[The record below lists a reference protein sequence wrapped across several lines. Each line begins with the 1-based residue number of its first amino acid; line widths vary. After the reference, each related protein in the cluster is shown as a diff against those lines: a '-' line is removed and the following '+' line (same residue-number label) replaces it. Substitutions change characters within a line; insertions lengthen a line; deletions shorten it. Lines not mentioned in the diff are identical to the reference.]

1 MSKFVDKNNPKKIG
15 DNIII
20 PSRQY
25 KGLFLASVILTA
37 ECIFLVVLCNIG
49 KDISDLLCIL
59 GFISALIVFGG
70 WTLDKTKYVI
80 TPEHIEI
87 KHGFFG
93 RKIPLDLISSYSS
106 TTGHVLFLYLTNG
119 KELRIEYR
127 YMNYAQ
133 HYFLYNV
140 IRKKHLP
147 EKEYSD
153 CQNFKMH
160 RTDRWF
166 GICIFGGILI
176 SFDWIIVSSPSSFS
190 NVFQMIILM
199 LFVNF
204 LLFCGIFSY
213 TYTIYIHDKFIDV
226 KNFGIQIKSFNVN
239 DISDYESHYVT
250 YRGKYGS
257 STVEELTLNLK
268 NGELGFF
275 FPTIKRQ
282 YSDYERFIGYLK
294 ANGIPTSFE
303 LKYRNSE
310 KKPKAKK
317 INENQNKINLKKRRR
332 RHTL

>member
-160 RTDRWF
+160 RTGRAFW
-166 GICIFGGILI
+166 ICLFGGLI
-176 SFDWIIVSSPSSFS
+176 IFLDYIMVSSEPSDSEIFA
-190 NVFQMIILM
+190 MIIM
-199 LFVNF
+199 MIIFNF
-204 LLFCGIFSY
+204 ILFCVIFSF
-213 TYTIYIHDKFIDV
+213 TYTIYVHDKRIEV
-226 KNFGIQIKSFNVN
+226 KNFGIPIKSFNVV
-239 DISDYESHYVT
+239 DIYDYESRYVT
-250 YRGKYGS
+250 YKNS
-257 STVEELTLNLK
+257 KVEELAINMK
-268 NGELGFF
+268 NEDLGLF
-275 FPTIKRQ
+275 FPTISRK
-282 YSDYERFIGYLK
+282 YSNYERLIGYIK
-294 ANGIPTSFE
+294 ANGILTVSE
-303 LKYRNSE
+303 LKALNA
-310 KKPKAKK
+310 KNKPKAKK

>member
-93 RKIPLDLISSYSS
+93 RKIPLDQISSYSS
-106 TTGHVLFLYLTNG
+106 TTGNVLFLYLTNG
-119 KELRIEYR
+119 KKLKIEYQ

-153 CQNFKMH
+153 CQDFKMH
-160 RTDRWF
+160 KIGRAFW
-166 GICIFGGILI
+166 ICLFGGLI
-176 SFDWIIVSSPSSFS
+176 IFLDYIMVSSEPSDSEIFA
-190 NVFQMIILM
+190 MIIM
-199 LFVNF
+199 MIIFNF
-204 LLFCGIFSY
+204 ILFCVIFSF
-213 TYTIYIHDKFIDV
+213 TYTIYVHDKRIEV
-226 KNFGIQIKSFNVN
+226 KNFGIPIKSFNVV
-239 DISDYESHYVT
+239 DIYDYESRYVT
-250 YRGKYGS
+250 YKNS
-257 STVEELTLNLK
+257 KVEELAINMK
-268 NGELGFF
+268 NEDLGLF
-275 FPTIKRQ
+275 FPTISRK
-282 YSDYERFIGYLK
+282 YSNYERLIGYIK
-294 ANGIPTSFE
+294 ANGILTVSE
-303 LKYRNSE
+303 LKALNA
-310 KKPKAKK
+310 KNKPKAKK

>member
-1 MSKFVDKNNPKKIG
+1 MSKSVDKNNPKKIG

-25 KGLFLASVILTA
+25 KGLFLVSVVLPA
-37 ECIFLVVLCNIG
+37 ECIVLVVLCNIG

-59 GFISALIVFGG
+59 GFISVLIAFGG

-93 RKIPLDLISSYSS
+93 RKIPLDQISSYSS
-106 TTGHVLFLYLTNG
+106 TTGNVLFLYLTNG
-119 KELRIEYR
+119 KKLKIEYR

-176 SFDWIIVSSPSSFS
+176 FFDWIIVSSPSSFS

-226 KNFGIQIKSFNVN
+226 KNFGIQIKSFYVN
-239 DISDYESHYVT
+239 DISDYESDYVT
-250 YRGKYGS
+250 YRGKYGGN
-257 STVEELTLNLK
+257 TVEELTLNLK
-268 NGELGFF
+268 NGELGLF

-282 YSDYERFIGYLK
+282 YSDYETFIGYLK
-294 ANGIPTSFE
+294 ANGVPTSSE
-303 LKYRNSE
+303 LKARNSQ

-317 INENQNKINLKKRRR
+317 INENQNMDENAVCEFD
-332 RHTL
+332 